1 MEIAQY
7 AKALAVI
14 DPTLLLALPAK
25 ALASNRCSLT
35 KARCHL
41 DESCDDS
48 LSDLTDSRL
57 HWAATN
63 LRPGVPVRIVSPAAN
78 SGSSRAV

>member
-14 DPTLLLALPAK
+14 APTLLLALPAK

-48 LSDLTDSRL
+48 LSDLTASRL

-63 LRPGVPVRIVSPAAN
+63 LRPARLSPLLGDR
-78 SGSSRAV
+78 GSDGPGI